1 MEESSQTCADE
12 LPFTPPRQYGLP
24 RTGIPQTVR
33 TRQQEIP
40 EGNGNETTP
49 YYSDSSPSST
59 PLMEE
64 RVQSRVD
71 GASIVSCPRFGHRT
85 VIPQAPVTGERT
97 VPQIDADEIRYY
109 SYPSTDV
116 IEEYIERGLLRLNKG
131 LNDEDAVQRIVFQLI
146 TRARLTTDVF
156 TKLRGMSLQKLYL

>member
-1 MEESSQTCADE
+1 
-12 LPFTPPRQYGLP
+12 
-24 RTGIPQTVR
+24 
-33 TRQQEIP
+33 
-40 EGNGNETTP
+40 
-49 YYSDSSPSST
+49 
-59 PLMEE
+59 MEE

-71 GASIVSCPRFGHRT
+71 GASIVSPPRFGHRS

-156 TKLRGMSLQKLYL
+156 TKLRGMSLQKLYP